1 MMKSANVIIIGAGPV
16 GTFAAYCLAEYGI
29 DTLVLESETTC
40 ETDMRAST
48 FHPSTLKYL
57 DNLDLANELIERGLK
72 APIFQYRIRSTDEVL
87 EFDLQELDDVLD
99 FPFRLQCEQYKFA
112 RMLAE
117 KLDNHRH
124 SSVLFNRKLIKFTEE
139 GNKVRLD
146 VDHHGVNEQ
155 YQCDYLIGADGA
167 NSIVRRNLGI
177 EFSGFTYEEKFF
189 TLSTEK
195 PLEDYFSNLSY
206 VNYVSDPEEWFVL
219 LKAPSAW
226 RILVPVPQS
235 LDDDLIKSDDYVTEI
250 FSRVLNSSDPIET
263 IHRTIYRVHQRVVNK
278 MRSQRIILA
287 GDSAHLNNPLGGFGM
302 NGGLHDAWNLAE
314 KLDAIINHKKEMDLL
329 DLYDRQRRTIMNDF
343 IQKQTIRNKKMIE
356 ETGDEE
362 YSSEWI
368 RMRNLHEND
377 NERRGYMLRQS
388 MTQSLINEAAIK

>member
-1 MMKSANVIIIGAGPV
+1 MKSAKVIIIGAGPV

-29 DTLVLESETTC
+29 ETLVLESESTC

-57 DNLDLANELIERGLK
+57 DNLNLADELIENGLK

-87 EFDLQELDDVLD
+87 EFNLQELDDVLD

-112 RMLAE
+112 RMLAG
-117 KLDNHRH
+117 KLDRHRH
-124 SSVLFNRKLIKFTEE
+124 SSVFFNRKLINFSEAD
-139 GNKVRLD
+139 NKVTLD
-146 VDHHGVNEQ
+146 VDHHGTSEQ

-195 PLEDYFSNLSY
+195 PLENYFSNLSY

-226 RILVPVPQS
+226 RILVPVPQT
-235 LDDDLIKSDDYVTEI
+235 LDDKAIKSNDYVSDI
-250 FSRVLNSSDPIET
+250 FRRVLNSSDPIET

-278 MRSQRIILA
+278 MRYGRIMLA

-314 KLDAIINHKKEMDLL
+314 KLDGIINHKKDEDLL
-329 DLYDRQRRTIMNDF
+329 NLYDRQRRTIMNDF

-356 ETGDEE
+356 ETGDAN
-362 YSSEWI
+362 YSSEWM
-368 RMRNLHEND
+368 RMRNLYENE
-377 NERRGYMLRQS
+377 NERREYMLRQS

>member
-1 MMKSANVIIIGAGPV
+1 MKSAKVIIIGAGPV

-29 DTLVLESETTC
+29 ETLVLESESTC

-57 DNLDLANELIERGLK
+57 DNLDLADELIEKGLK

-87 EFDLQELDDVLD
+87 EFNLEELDDVLD

-112 RMLAE
+112 RMLAG
-117 KLDNHRH
+117 KLDSHRH
-124 SSVLFNRKLIKFTEE
+124 SSVLFNRKLINFTE
-139 GNKVRLD
+139 GDHKVTLD
-146 VDHHGVNEQ
+146 VDHHGTNEQ

-167 NSIVRRNLGI
+167 NSIVRRSLGI

-226 RILVPVPQS
+226 RILVPVPQK
-235 LDDDLIKSDDYVTEI
+235 LDDKAIKSNDYVSDI
-250 FSRVLNSSDPIET
+250 FTRVLNSSDPIET

-278 MRSQRIILA
+278 MRYGRIMLA

-314 KLDAIINHKKEMDLL
+314 KLDGIINHNKDKDLL
-329 DLYDRQRRTIMNDF
+329 DLYDRQRRTVMNDF

-356 ETGDEE
+356 ETGDIK
-362 YSSEWI
+362 YSSEWM
-368 RMRNLHEND
+368 RMRNLHENE
-377 NERRGYMLRQS
+377 NKRREYMLRQS
-388 MTQSLINEAAIK
+388 MTQSLINEAAIT

>member
-1 MMKSANVIIIGAGPV
+1 M
-16 GTFAAYCLAEYGI
+16 LAE
-29 DTLVLESETTC
+29 
-40 ETDMRAST
+40 
-48 FHPSTLKYL
+48 KL

-278 MRSQRIILA
+278 MRSRRIILA

-377 NERRGYMLRQS
+377 NERRRYMLRQS

>member
-1 MMKSANVIIIGAGPV
+1 MKSAKVIIIGAGPV

-29 DTLVLESETTC
+29 ETLVLESESTC

-57 DNLDLANELIERGLK
+57 DNLNLADELIEKGLK

-87 EFDLQELDDVLD
+87 EFNLQELDDVLD

-112 RMLAE
+112 RMLAG
-117 KLDNHRH
+117 KLDRHRH
-124 SSVLFNRKLIKFTEE
+124 SSVLFNRKLINFSE
-139 GNKVRLD
+139 GKNKVTLD
-146 VDHHGVNEQ
+146 VDHHGASEQ

-189 TLSTEK
+189 TLSTQK
-195 PLEDYFSNLSY
+195 PLENYFSNLSY

-226 RILVPVPQS
+226 RILVPVPQT
-235 LDDDLIKSDDYVTEI
+235 LDDKAIKSNDYVSDI
-250 FSRVLNSSDPIET
+250 FTRVLNSCDPIET

-278 MRSQRIILA
+278 MRYGRIMLA

-314 KLDAIINHKKEMDLL
+314 KLDGIINHKKDEDLL
-329 DLYDRQRRTIMNDF
+329 NLYDRQRRTVMNDF

-356 ETGDEE
+356 ETGDAN
-362 YSSEWI
+362 YSSEWM
-368 RMRNLHEND
+368 RMRNLHENE
-377 NERRGYMLRQS
+377 NERRDYMLRQS

>member
-1 MMKSANVIIIGAGPV
+1 MKSAKVIIIGAGPV

-29 DTLVLESETTC
+29 ETLVLESESTC

-57 DNLDLANELIERGLK
+57 DNLNLADELIEKGLK

-87 EFDLQELDDVLD
+87 EFNLQELDDVLD

-112 RMLAE
+112 RMLAG
-117 KLDNHRH
+117 KLDHHRH
-124 SSVLFNRKLIKFTEE
+124 SSVLFNRKLINFSE
-139 GNKVRLD
+139 GNNKVTLD
-146 VDHHGVNEQ
+146 VDHHGTSEQ

-189 TLSTEK
+189 TLSTQK
-195 PLEDYFSNLSY
+195 PLENYFSNLSY

-226 RILVPVPQS
+226 RILVPVPQT
-235 LDDDLIKSDDYVTEI
+235 LDDKAIKSNDYVSDI
-250 FSRVLNSSDPIET
+250 FRRVLNSSDPIET

-278 MRSQRIILA
+278 MRYGRIMLA

-314 KLDAIINHKKEMDLL
+314 KLDGIINHKKDEDLL
-329 DLYDRQRRTIMNDF
+329 NLYDRQRRTVMNDF

-356 ETGDEE
+356 ETGDAN
-362 YSSEWI
+362 YSSEWM
-368 RMRNLHEND
+368 RMRNLHENE
-377 NERRGYMLRQS
+377 NERRDYMLRQS

>member
-1 MMKSANVIIIGAGPV
+1 MKSAKVIIIGAGPV

-29 DTLVLESETTC
+29 ETLVLESESTC

-57 DNLDLANELIERGLK
+57 DNLNLADELIEKGLK

-87 EFDLQELDDVLD
+87 EFNLQELDDVLD

-112 RMLAE
+112 RMLAG
-117 KLDNHRH
+117 KLDRHRH
-124 SSVLFNRKLIKFTEE
+124 SSVLFNRKLINFSE
-139 GNKVRLD
+139 GNNKVTLD
-146 VDHHGVNEQ
+146 VDHHGTNEQ

-195 PLEDYFSNLSY
+195 PLENYFSNLSY

-226 RILVPVPQS
+226 RILVPVPQT
-235 LDDDLIKSDDYVTEI
+235 LDDKAIKSNDYVSDI
-250 FSRVLNSSDPIET
+250 FTRVLNSCDPIET

-278 MRSQRIILA
+278 MRYGRIMLA

-314 KLDAIINHKKEMDLL
+314 KLDGIINHKKDQDLL
-329 DLYDRQRRTIMNDF
+329 NLYDRQRRTVMNDF

-356 ETGDEE
+356 ETGDAN
-362 YSSEWI
+362 YSSEWM
-368 RMRNLHEND
+368 RMRNLHENE
-377 NERRGYMLRQS
+377 NERRDYMLRQS

>member
-1 MMKSANVIIIGAGPV
+1 MKSAKVIIIGAGPV

-29 DTLVLESETTC
+29 ETLVLESESTC

-57 DNLDLANELIERGLK
+57 DNLNLADELIEKGLK

-87 EFDLQELDDVLD
+87 EFNLQELDDVLD

-112 RMLAE
+112 RMLAG
-117 KLDNHRH
+117 KLDRHRH
-124 SSVLFNRKLIKFTEE
+124 SSVLFNRKLINFSE
-139 GNKVRLD
+139 GNNKVTLD
-146 VDHHGVNEQ
+146 VDHHGTSEQ

-195 PLEDYFSNLSY
+195 PLENYFSNLSY

-226 RILVPVPQS
+226 RILVPVPQT
-235 LDDDLIKSDDYVTEI
+235 LDDRAIKSNDYVSDI
-250 FSRVLNSSDPIET
+250 FTRVLNSCDPIET

-278 MRSQRIILA
+278 MRYGRIMLA

-314 KLDAIINHKKEMDLL
+314 KLDGIINHKKDEDLL
-329 DLYDRQRRTIMNDF
+329 NLYDRQRRTVMNDF

-356 ETGDEE
+356 ETGDAN
-362 YSSEWI
+362 YSSEWM
-368 RMRNLHEND
+368 RMRNLHENE
-377 NERRGYMLRQS
+377 NERRDYMLRQS

>member
-1 MMKSANVIIIGAGPV
+1 MKSAKVIIIGAGPV

-29 DTLVLESETTC
+29 ETLVLESESTC

-57 DNLDLANELIERGLK
+57 DNLNLADELIEKGLK

-87 EFDLQELDDVLD
+87 EFNLQELDDVLD

-112 RMLAE
+112 RMLAG
-117 KLDNHRH
+117 KLDRHRH
-124 SSVLFNRKLIKFTEE
+124 SSVFFNRKLINFSEAD
-139 GNKVRLD
+139 NKVTLD
-146 VDHHGVNEQ
+146 VDHHGTSEQ

-195 PLEDYFSNLSY
+195 PLENYFSNLSY

-226 RILVPVPQS
+226 RILVPVPQT
-235 LDDDLIKSDDYVTEI
+235 LDDKAIKSNDYVSDI
-250 FSRVLNSSDPIET
+250 FTRVLNSSDPIET

-278 MRSQRIILA
+278 MRYGRIMLA

-314 KLDAIINHKKEMDLL
+314 KLDGIINHKKDQDLL
-329 DLYDRQRRTIMNDF
+329 NLYDRQRRTVMNDF

-356 ETGDEE
+356 ETGDAN
-362 YSSEWI
+362 YSSEWM
-368 RMRNLHEND
+368 RMRNLHENE
-377 NERRGYMLRQS
+377 NERRDYMLRQS

>member
-1 MMKSANVIIIGAGPV
+1 MKSAKVIIIGAGPV

-29 DTLVLESETTC
+29 ETLVLESESTC

-57 DNLDLANELIERGLK
+57 DNLNLADELIEKGLK

-87 EFDLQELDDVLD
+87 EFNLQELDDVLD

-112 RMLAE
+112 RMLAG
-117 KLDNHRH
+117 KLYSHRH
-124 SSVLFNRKLIKFTEE
+124 SSVLFNRKLINFSE
-139 GNKVRLD
+139 GNNKVTLD
-146 VDHHGVNEQ
+146 VDHHGTSEQ

-189 TLSTEK
+189 TLSTQK
-195 PLEDYFSNLSY
+195 PLENYFSNLSY

-226 RILVPVPQS
+226 RILVPVPQT
-235 LDDDLIKSDDYVTEI
+235 LDDKAIKSNDYVSDI
-250 FSRVLNSSDPIET
+250 FTRVLNSCDPIET

-278 MRSQRIILA
+278 MRYGRIMLA

-314 KLDAIINHKKEMDLL
+314 KLDGIINHKKDEDLL
-329 DLYDRQRRTIMNDF
+329 NLYDRQRRTVMNDF

-356 ETGDEE
+356 ETGDAN
-362 YSSEWI
+362 YSSEWM
-368 RMRNLHEND
+368 RMRNLHENE
-377 NERRGYMLRQS
+377 NERRDYMLRQS

>member
-1 MMKSANVIIIGAGPV
+1 MKSAKVIIIGAGPV

-29 DTLVLESETTC
+29 ETLVLESESTC

-57 DNLDLANELIERGLK
+57 DNLNLADELIEKGLK

-87 EFDLQELDDVLD
+87 EFNLQELDDVLD

-112 RMLAE
+112 RMLAG
-117 KLDNHRH
+117 KLDRHRH
-124 SSVLFNRKLIKFTEE
+124 SSVLFNRKLINFSE
-139 GNKVRLD
+139 GNNKVTLD
-146 VDHHGVNEQ
+146 VDHHGTSEQ

-189 TLSTEK
+189 TLSTQK
-195 PLEDYFSNLSY
+195 PLENYFSNLSY

-226 RILVPVPQS
+226 RILVPVPQI
-235 LDDDLIKSDDYVTEI
+235 LDDKAIKSNDYVSDI
-250 FSRVLNSSDPIET
+250 FRRVLNSCDPIET

-278 MRSQRIILA
+278 MRYGRIMLA

-314 KLDAIINHKKEMDLL
+314 KLDGIINHKKDEDLL
-329 DLYDRQRRTIMNDF
+329 NLYDRQRRTVMNDF

-356 ETGDEE
+356 ETGDAN
-362 YSSEWI
+362 YSSEWM
-368 RMRNLHEND
+368 RMRNLHENE
-377 NERRGYMLRQS
+377 NERRDYMLRQS

>member
-1 MMKSANVIIIGAGPV
+1 MKSAKVIIIGAGPV

-29 DTLVLESETTC
+29 ETLVLESESTC

-57 DNLDLANELIERGLK
+57 DNLNLADELIEKGLK

-87 EFDLQELDDVLD
+87 EFNLQELDDVLD

-112 RMLAE
+112 RMLAG
-117 KLDNHRH
+117 KLDRHRH
-124 SSVLFNRKLIKFTEE
+124 SSVLFNRKLINFSE
-139 GNKVRLD
+139 GNNKVTLD
-146 VDHHGVNEQ
+146 VDHHGTSEQ

-189 TLSTEK
+189 TLSTQK
-195 PLEDYFSNLSY
+195 PLENYFSNLSY

-226 RILVPVPQS
+226 RILVPVPQT
-235 LDDDLIKSDDYVTEI
+235 LDDKAIKSNDYVSDI
-250 FSRVLNSSDPIET
+250 FTRVLNSCDPIET

-278 MRSQRIILA
+278 MRYGRIMLA

-314 KLDAIINHKKEMDLL
+314 KLDGIIHHKKDEDLL
-329 DLYDRQRRTIMNDF
+329 NLYDRQRRTVMNDF

-356 ETGDEE
+356 ETGDAN
-362 YSSEWI
+362 YSSEWM
-368 RMRNLHEND
+368 RMRNLHENE
-377 NERRGYMLRQS
+377 NERRDYMLRQS

>member
-1 MMKSANVIIIGAGPV
+1 MKSVKVIIIGAGPV

-29 DTLVLESETTC
+29 ETLVLESESTC

-57 DNLDLANELIERGLK
+57 DNLNLADELIEKGLK

-87 EFDLQELDDVLD
+87 EFNLQELDDVLD
-99 FPFRLQCEQYKFA
+99 FPYRLQCEQYKFA
-112 RMLAE
+112 RMLAG
-117 KLDNHRH
+117 KLDRHRH
-124 SSVLFNRKLIKFTEE
+124 SSVLFNRKLINFSE
-139 GNKVRLD
+139 GNNKVTLD
-146 VDHHGVNEQ
+146 VDHHGTNEQ

-195 PLEDYFSNLSY
+195 PLEDYFSNLSN

-219 LKAPSAW
+219 LKVPSAW
-226 RILVPVPQS
+226 RILVPVSQK
-235 LDDDLIKSDDYVTEI
+235 LDDKAIKSNDYVSDI
-250 FSRVLNSSDPIET
+250 FTRVLNASDPIET

-278 MRSQRIILA
+278 MHYGRIMLA
-287 GDSAHLNNPLGGFGM
+287 GDSAHINNPLGGFGM

-314 KLDAIINHKKEMDLL
+314 KLDGIINHKKDEDLL
-329 DLYDRQRRTIMNDF
+329 NLYDRQRRTVMNDF

-356 ETGDEE
+356 ETGDVKN
-362 YSSEWI
+362 SSEWM
-368 RMRNLHEND
+368 RMRNIHENE
-377 NERRGYMLRQS
+377 NERREYMLRQC

>member
-1 MMKSANVIIIGAGPV
+1 MKSANVIIIGAGPV

-146 VDHHGVNEQ
+146 VDHHGVNER

-278 MRSQRIILA
+278 MRSRKIILA

>member
-1 MMKSANVIIIGAGPV
+1 MKSAKVIIIGAGPV

-29 DTLVLESETTC
+29 ETLVLESESTC

-57 DNLDLANELIERGLK
+57 DNLNLADELIEKGLK

-87 EFDLQELDDVLD
+87 EFNLQELDDVLD

-112 RMLAE
+112 RMLAG
-117 KLDNHRH
+117 KLDRHRH
-124 SSVLFNRKLIKFTEE
+124 SSVLFNRKLINFSE
-139 GNKVRLD
+139 GNNKVTLD
-146 VDHHGVNEQ
+146 VDHHGTSEQ

-189 TLSTEK
+189 TLSTQK
-195 PLEDYFSNLSY
+195 PLENYFSNLSY

-226 RILVPVPQS
+226 RILVPVPQT
-235 LDDDLIKSDDYVTEI
+235 LDDKAIKSNDYVSDI
-250 FSRVLNSSDPIET
+250 FTRVLNSCDPIET

-278 MRSQRIILA
+278 MRYGRIMLA

-314 KLDAIINHKKEMDLL
+314 KLDGIINHKKDQDLL
-329 DLYDRQRRTIMNDF
+329 NLYDRQRRTVMNDF

-356 ETGDEE
+356 ETGDAN
-362 YSSEWI
+362 YSSEWM
-368 RMRNLHEND
+368 RMRNLHENE
-377 NERRGYMLRQS
+377 NERRDYMLRQS

>member
-1 MMKSANVIIIGAGPV
+1 MKSVKVIIIGAGPV
-16 GTFAAYCLAEYGI
+16 GTFAAYCLAEYGSE
-29 DTLVLESETTC
+29 TLVLESESTC
-40 ETDMRAST
+40 ETVMRAST

-57 DNLDLANELIERGLK
+57 DNLNLADELIEKGLK

-87 EFDLQELDDVLD
+87 EFNLQELDDVLD
-99 FPFRLQCEQYKFA
+99 FPYRLQCEQYKFA
-112 RMLAE
+112 RMLAG
-117 KLDNHRH
+117 KLDRHRH
-124 SSVLFNRKLIKFTEE
+124 SSVLFNRKLINFSE
-139 GNKVRLD
+139 GNNKVTLD
-146 VDHHGVNEQ
+146 VDHHGTNEQ

-219 LKAPSAW
+219 LKVPSAW
-226 RILVPVPQS
+226 RILVPVSQK
-235 LDDDLIKSDDYVTEI
+235 LDDKAIKSNDYVSDI
-250 FSRVLNSSDPIET
+250 FTRVLNASDPIET

-278 MRSQRIILA
+278 MHYGRIMLA
-287 GDSAHLNNPLGGFGM
+287 GDSAHINNPLGGFGM

-314 KLDAIINHKKEMDLL
+314 KLDGIINHKKDEDLL
-329 DLYDRQRRTIMNDF
+329 NLYDRQRRTVMNDF

-356 ETGDEE
+356 ETGDVKN
-362 YSSEWI
+362 SSEWM
-368 RMRNLHEND
+368 RMRNIHENE
-377 NERRGYMLRQS
+377 NERREYMLRQC

>member
-1 MMKSANVIIIGAGPV
+1 MKSAKVIIIGAGPV

-29 DTLVLESETTC
+29 ETLVLESESTC

-57 DNLDLANELIERGLK
+57 DNLDLADELIEKGLK

-87 EFDLQELDDVLD
+87 EFNLEELDDVLD

-112 RMLAE
+112 RMLAG
-117 KLDNHRH
+117 KLDSHRH
-124 SSVLFNRKLIKFTEE
+124 SSVLFNRKLINFTE
-139 GNKVRLD
+139 GDHKVTLN
-146 VDHHGVNEQ
+146 VDHHGTNEQ

-226 RILVPVPQS
+226 RILVPVPQK
-235 LDDDLIKSDDYVTEI
+235 LDDKAIKSNDYVSDI
-250 FSRVLNSSDPIET
+250 FTRVLNSSDPIET

-278 MRSQRIILA
+278 MRYGRIMLA

-314 KLDAIINHKKEMDLL
+314 KLDGIINHNKDKDLL
-329 DLYDRQRRTIMNDF
+329 DLYDRQRRTVMNDF

-356 ETGDEE
+356 ETGDIK
-362 YSSEWI
+362 YSSEWM
-368 RMRNLHEND
+368 RMRNLHENE
-377 NERRGYMLRQS
+377 NKRREYMLRQS
-388 MTQSLINEAAIK
+388 MTQSLINEAAIT

>member
-1 MMKSANVIIIGAGPV
+1 MKSAKVIIIGAGPV

-29 DTLVLESETTC
+29 ETLVLESESTC

-57 DNLDLANELIERGLK
+57 DNLNLADELIKKGLK

-87 EFDLQELDDVLD
+87 EFNLQELDDVLD

-112 RMLAE
+112 RMLAG
-117 KLDNHRH
+117 KLDRHRH
-124 SSVLFNRKLIKFTEE
+124 SSVLFNRKLINFSE
-139 GNKVRLD
+139 GNNKVTLD
-146 VDHHGVNEQ
+146 VDHHGTSEQ

-189 TLSTEK
+189 TLSTQK
-195 PLEDYFSNLSY
+195 PLENYFSNLSY

-226 RILVPVPQS
+226 RILVPVPQT
-235 LDDDLIKSDDYVTEI
+235 LDDKAIKSNDYVSDI
-250 FSRVLNSSDPIET
+250 FTRVLNSCDPIET

-278 MRSQRIILA
+278 MRYGRIMLA

-314 KLDAIINHKKEMDLL
+314 KLDGIINHKKDEDLL
-329 DLYDRQRRTIMNDF
+329 NLYDRQRRTVMNDF

-356 ETGDEE
+356 ETGDAN
-362 YSSEWI
+362 YSSEWM
-368 RMRNLHEND
+368 RMRNLHENE
-377 NERRGYMLRQS
+377 NERRDYMLRQS

>member
-1 MMKSANVIIIGAGPV
+1 MKSAKVIIIGAGPV

-29 DTLVLESETTC
+29 ETLVLESESTC

-57 DNLDLANELIERGLK
+57 DNLNLADELIEKGLK

-87 EFDLQELDDVLD
+87 EFNLQELDDVLD

-112 RMLAE
+112 RMLAG
-117 KLDNHRH
+117 KLDRHRH
-124 SSVLFNRKLIKFTEE
+124 SSILFNRKLINFSE
-139 GNKVRLD
+139 GKNKVTLD
-146 VDHHGVNEQ
+146 VDHHGTSEQ

-189 TLSTEK
+189 TLSTQK
-195 PLEDYFSNLSY
+195 PLENYFSNLSY

-226 RILVPVPQS
+226 RILVPVPQT
-235 LDDDLIKSDDYVTEI
+235 LDDKAIKSNDYVSDI
-250 FSRVLNSSDPIET
+250 FTRVLNSCDPIET

-278 MRSQRIILA
+278 MRYGRIMLA

-314 KLDAIINHKKEMDLL
+314 KLDGIINHKKDEDLL
-329 DLYDRQRRTIMNDF
+329 NLYDRQRRTVMNDF

-356 ETGDEE
+356 ETGDAN
-362 YSSEWI
+362 YSSEWM
-368 RMRNLHEND
+368 RMRNLHENE
-377 NERRGYMLRQS
+377 NERRDYMLRQS

>member
-1 MMKSANVIIIGAGPV
+1 MKSAKVIIIGAGPV

-29 DTLVLESETTC
+29 ETLVLESESTC

-57 DNLDLANELIERGLK
+57 DNLNLADELIGKGLK
-72 APIFQYRIRSTDEVL
+72 APVFQYRIRSTDEVL
-87 EFDLQELDDVLD
+87 EFNLQELDDVLD

-112 RMLAE
+112 RMLAG
-117 KLDNHRH
+117 KLDHHRH
-124 SSVLFNRKLIKFTEE
+124 SSVLFNRKLINFSEE
-139 GNKVRLD
+139 KNKVTLD
-146 VDHHGVNEQ
+146 VDHHGTSEQ

-189 TLSTEK
+189 TLSTQK
-195 PLEDYFSNLSY
+195 PLENYFSNLSY

-226 RILVPVPQS
+226 RILVPVPQT
-235 LDDDLIKSDDYVTEI
+235 LDDKAIKSNDYVSDI
-250 FSRVLNSSDPIET
+250 FTRVLNSCDPIET

-278 MRSQRIILA
+278 MRYGRIMLA

-314 KLDAIINHKKEMDLL
+314 KLDGIINHKKDEDLL
-329 DLYDRQRRTIMNDF
+329 NLYDRQRRTVMNDF

-356 ETGDEE
+356 ETGDAN
-362 YSSEWI
+362 YSSEWM
-368 RMRNLHEND
+368 RMRNLHENE
-377 NERRGYMLRQS
+377 NERRDYMLRQS

>member
-1 MMKSANVIIIGAGPV
+1 MKSAKVIIIGAGPV

-29 DTLVLESETTC
+29 ETLVLESESTC

-57 DNLDLANELIERGLK
+57 DNLNLADELIEKGLK

-87 EFDLQELDDVLD
+87 EFNLKELDDVLD

-112 RMLAE
+112 RMLAG
-117 KLDNHRH
+117 KLDRHRH
-124 SSVLFNRKLIKFTEE
+124 SSVLFNRKLINFSE
-139 GNKVRLD
+139 GNNKVTLD
-146 VDHHGVNEQ
+146 VDHHGTSEQ

-189 TLSTEK
+189 TLSTQK
-195 PLEDYFSNLSY
+195 PLENYFSNLSY

-226 RILVPVPQS
+226 RILVPVPQT
-235 LDDDLIKSDDYVTEI
+235 LDDKAIKSNDYVSDI
-250 FSRVLNSSDPIET
+250 FTRVLNSCDPIET

-278 MRSQRIILA
+278 MRYGRIMLA

-314 KLDAIINHKKEMDLL
+314 KLDGIINHKKDEDLL
-329 DLYDRQRRTIMNDF
+329 NLYDRQRRTVMNDF

-356 ETGDEE
+356 ETGDAN
-362 YSSEWI
+362 YSSEWM
-368 RMRNLHEND
+368 RMRNLHENE
-377 NERRGYMLRQS
+377 NERRDYMLRQS

>member
-1 MMKSANVIIIGAGPV
+1 MKSAKVIIIGAGPV

-29 DTLVLESETTC
+29 ETLVLESESTC

-57 DNLDLANELIERGLK
+57 DNLDLADELIEKGLK

-87 EFDLQELDDVLD
+87 EFNLEELDDVLD

-112 RMLAE
+112 RMLAG
-117 KLDNHRH
+117 KLDSHRH
-124 SSVLFNRKLIKFTEE
+124 SSVLFNRKLINFTE
-139 GNKVRLD
+139 GDHKVTLD
-146 VDHHGVNEQ
+146 VDHHGTNEQ

-195 PLEDYFSNLSY
+195 SLEDYFSNLSY

-226 RILVPVPQS
+226 RILVPVPQK
-235 LDDDLIKSDDYVTEI
+235 LDDKAIKSNDYVSDI
-250 FSRVLNSSDPIET
+250 FTRVLNSSDPIET

-278 MRSQRIILA
+278 MRYGRIMLA

-314 KLDAIINHKKEMDLL
+314 KLDGIINHNKDKNLL
-329 DLYDRQRRTIMNDF
+329 DLYDRQRRTVMNDF

-356 ETGDEE
+356 ETGDIK
-362 YSSEWI
+362 YSSEWM
-368 RMRNLHEND
+368 RMRNLHENE
-377 NERRGYMLRQS
+377 NKRREYMLRQS
-388 MTQSLINEAAIK
+388 MTQSLINEAAIT

>member
-1 MMKSANVIIIGAGPV
+1 MKSAKVIIIGAGPV

-29 DTLVLESETTC
+29 ETLVLESESTC

-57 DNLDLANELIERGLK
+57 DNLDLADELIKKGLK

-87 EFDLQELDDVLD
+87 EFNLEELDDVLD

-112 RMLAE
+112 RMLAG
-117 KLDNHRH
+117 KLDSHRH
-124 SSVLFNRKLIKFTEE
+124 SSVLFNRKLINFTERDH
-139 GNKVRLD
+139 KVTLD
-146 VDHHGVNEQ
+146 VDHHGTNEQ

-226 RILVPVPQS
+226 RILVPVPQK
-235 LDDDLIKSDDYVTEI
+235 LDDKAIKSNDYVSDI
-250 FSRVLNSSDPIET
+250 FTRVLNSSDPIET

-278 MRSQRIILA
+278 MRYGRIMLA

-314 KLDAIINHKKEMDLL
+314 KLDGIINHNKDKDLL
-329 DLYDRQRRTIMNDF
+329 DLYDRQRRTVMNDF

-356 ETGDEE
+356 ETGDIK
-362 YSSEWI
+362 YSSEWM
-368 RMRNLHEND
+368 RMRNLHENE
-377 NERRGYMLRQS
+377 NNRREYMLRQS
-388 MTQSLINEAAIK
+388 MTQSLINEAAIT

>member
-1 MMKSANVIIIGAGPV
+1 MKSANVIIIGAGPV

-278 MRSQRIILA
+278 MRSRKIILA

>member
-1 MMKSANVIIIGAGPV
+1 MKSAKVIIIGAGPV

-29 DTLVLESETTC
+29 ETLVLESESTC

-57 DNLDLANELIERGLK
+57 DNLNLADELIEKGLK

-87 EFDLQELDDVLD
+87 EFNLQELDDVLD

-112 RMLAE
+112 RMLAG
-117 KLDNHRH
+117 KLDRHRH
-124 SSVLFNRKLIKFTEE
+124 SSVLFNRKLINFSE
-139 GNKVRLD
+139 GNNKVTLD
-146 VDHHGVNEQ
+146 VDHHGTSEQ

-189 TLSTEK
+189 TLSTQK
-195 PLEDYFSNLSY
+195 PLENYFSNLSY

-226 RILVPVPQS
+226 RILVPVPQT
-235 LDDDLIKSDDYVTEI
+235 LDDKAIKSNDYVSDI
-250 FSRVLNSSDPIET
+250 FTRVLNSYDPIET

-278 MRSQRIILA
+278 MRYGRIMLA

-314 KLDAIINHKKEMDLL
+314 KLDGIINHKKDEDLL
-329 DLYDRQRRTIMNDF
+329 NLYDRQRRTVMNDF

-356 ETGDEE
+356 ETGDAS
-362 YSSEWI
+362 YSSEWM
-368 RMRNLHEND
+368 RMRNLHENE
-377 NERRGYMLRQS
+377 NERRDYMLRQS

>member
-1 MMKSANVIIIGAGPV
+1 MKSAKVIIIGAGPV

-29 DTLVLESETTC
+29 ETLVLESESTC

-57 DNLDLANELIERGLK
+57 DNLNLADELIEKGLK

-87 EFDLQELDDVLD
+87 EFNLQELDDVLD

-112 RMLAE
+112 RMLAG
-117 KLDNHRH
+117 KLDRHRH
-124 SSVLFNRKLIKFTEE
+124 SSILFNRKLINFSE
-139 GNKVRLD
+139 GKNKVTLD
-146 VDHHGVNEQ
+146 VDHHDTSEQ

-189 TLSTEK
+189 TLSTQK
-195 PLEDYFSNLSY
+195 PLENYFSNLSY

-226 RILVPVPQS
+226 RILVPVPQT
-235 LDDDLIKSDDYVTEI
+235 LDDKAIKSNDYVSDI
-250 FSRVLNSSDPIET
+250 FTRVLNSCDPIET

-278 MRSQRIILA
+278 MRYGRIMLA

-314 KLDAIINHKKEMDLL
+314 KLDGIINHKKDEDLL
-329 DLYDRQRRTIMNDF
+329 NLYDRQRRTVMNDF

-356 ETGDEE
+356 ETGDAN
-362 YSSEWI
+362 YSSEWM
-368 RMRNLHEND
+368 RMRNLHENE
-377 NERRGYMLRQS
+377 NERRDYMLRQS